1 MAKQRAKLLIWIVLL
16 ACATSAAWGAVRG
29 ATELLAYFERG
40 ADPASALNIVPNVA
54 PDLHNRLAWDAD
66 DADTARPIDAF
77 TRSQIEVAYQ
87 RAWLQWNL
95 SYIKGEPYGLKTYF
109 TGPALAAAGDAVRA
123 SAAGQLRVEQID
135 TDHQLQLHFYS
146 ANGSIAAFT
155 DHGALVAQVI
165 RDASGTVVYAG
176 ETRADYDV
184 VMIIEDGA
192 WHVRHWLR
200 RDAAPAPAAG
210 PARSCA
216 GCVALA
222 QAAATPR
229 LERNG
234 ASFVAAG
241 ANYYPQATPWD
252 AFWAQYDPAIIDRDF
267 SRIKG
272 LGLNSVRVFVPY
284 QQFGGARIAPAM
296 LAHLADLLDRAQAQ
310 RLVVIVTLF
319 DFRAEYDLLHWP
331 DADRHLE
338 ALLTRFASHPAI
350 LAWDLKNEPDLD
362 DASAGAAVVDAWLA
376 HIAAQARRYDP
387 NHLLTIGWSS
397 AGAARRLAGSVD
409 LVQFHFYAPAGTL
422 AAQYAALQSAA
433 PGRLLL
439 LGEFGLPTWNSVFP
453 NGHTEA
459 EQAAYYA
466 DVLAAARRAGG
477 AGYLAWTLYDFAS
490 VPANVAGR
498 WPWQTGP
505 QRHMGLLRADGS
517 AKPAASLLAPGAPL
531 STPAPPAWARLLKP
545 FWLLLLG
552 GLLASILPLDRWAR
566 RAEGHGPSRATI
578 RRRLQRFE

>member
-210 PARSCA
+210 PARS
-216 GCVALA
+216 
-222 QAAATPR
+222 
-229 LERNG
+229 
-234 ASFVAAG
+234 
-241 ANYYPQATPWD
+241 
-252 AFWAQYDPAIIDRDF
+252 
-267 SRIKG
+267 
-272 LGLNSVRVFVPY
+272 
-284 QQFGGARIAPAM
+284 
-296 LAHLADLLDRAQAQ
+296 
-310 RLVVIVTLF
+310 
-319 DFRAEYDLLHWP
+319 
-331 DADRHLE
+331 
-338 ALLTRFASHPAI
+338 
-350 LAWDLKNEPDLD
+350 
-362 DASAGAAVVDAWLA
+362 
-376 HIAAQARRYDP
+376 
-387 NHLLTIGWSS
+387 
-397 AGAARRLAGSVD
+397 
-409 LVQFHFYAPAGTL
+409 
-422 AAQYAALQSAA
+422 
-433 PGRLLL
+433 
-439 LGEFGLPTWNSVFP
+439 
-453 NGHTEA
+453 
-459 EQAAYYA
+459 
-466 DVLAAARRAGG
+466 
-477 AGYLAWTLYDFAS
+477 
-490 VPANVAGR
+490 
-498 WPWQTGP
+498 
-505 QRHMGLLRADGS
+505 
-517 AKPAASLLAPGAPL
+517 
-531 STPAPPAWARLLKP
+531 
-545 FWLLLLG
+545 
-552 GLLASILPLDRWAR
+552 
-566 RAEGHGPSRATI
+566 
-578 RRRLQRFE
+578 